1 MNGRDDIS
9 GLPKTVRIES
19 EEIRR
24 ALNKPLDEMSKA
36 VKDALD
42 ATPPDLAS
50 DLMYYGILLT
60 GGGAMLRGLD
70 VRLRDE
76 TGVAVNVSP
85 TGLDNVVTD
94 GRAYWRRMPS
104 TAALSRA
111 TRKGVIVLPR
121 SNKKRY
127 TSTLNNRRQS
137 SGMRPFVICCLVSL
151 LLLTFYVRE
160 GEAGVIHSIRSGVN
174 TVATPVRMVG
184 AVVATPFNAIGNV
197 FTNLSAPQET
207 LSELKK
213 QNEELTSEL
222 AQLTEAEKT
231 AERLESLLGLQSTY
245 NLQSTAARIIGTTG
259 DAWSQTVTI
268 DKGSANGFEIGM
280 PVCNSGGVIGQIIEV
295 SAATSTVRLINDE
308 NSGVSAMVQSTRA
321 QGILQGQPDGTLMLS
336 YVPADADVKVGDVII
351 TSGLGGRFPKGL
363 PLGTVSSVSRAA
375 NATYY
380 TIVVRA
386 ISTAESNEEVLV
398 ITSLTDEQAAS
409 SEDVAAANTAA
420 QGNGAASTQDASA
433 DSADASTDGSTKE

>member
-1 MNGRDDIS
+1 
-9 GLPKTVRIES
+9 
-19 EEIRR
+19 
-24 ALNKPLDEMSKA
+24 
-36 VKDALD
+36 
-42 ATPPDLAS
+42 
-50 DLMYYGILLT
+50 
-60 GGGAMLRGLD
+60 
-70 VRLRDE
+70 
-76 TGVAVNVSP
+76 
-85 TGLDNVVTD
+85 
-94 GRAYWRRMPS
+94 
-104 TAALSRA
+104 
-111 TRKGVIVLPR
+111 
-121 SNKKRY
+121 
-127 TSTLNNRRQS
+127 
-137 SGMRPFVICCLVSL
+137 MRPFVICCLVSL

-321 QGILQGQPDGTLMLS
+321 QGILQGQPDGTLMLN

-420 QGNGAASTQDASA
+420 QGNGVASTQDASA
-433 DSADASTDGSTKE
+433 DSANASADGSTKE

>member
-1 MNGRDDIS
+1 
-9 GLPKTVRIES
+9 
-19 EEIRR
+19 
-24 ALNKPLDEMSKA
+24 
-36 VKDALD
+36 
-42 ATPPDLAS
+42 
-50 DLMYYGILLT
+50 
-60 GGGAMLRGLD
+60 
-70 VRLRDE
+70 
-76 TGVAVNVSP
+76 
-85 TGLDNVVTD
+85 
-94 GRAYWRRMPS
+94 
-104 TAALSRA
+104 
-111 TRKGVIVLPR
+111 
-121 SNKKRY
+121 
-127 TSTLNNRRQS
+127 
-137 SGMRPFVICCLVSL
+137 MRPFVICCLVSL

-321 QGILQGQPDGTLMLS
+321 PGILQGQPDGTLMLS

-420 QGNGAASTQDASA
+420 QGNGVASTQDASA
-433 DSADASTDGSTKE
+433 DSADASADGSTKE

>member
-1 MNGRDDIS
+1 
-9 GLPKTVRIES
+9 
-19 EEIRR
+19 
-24 ALNKPLDEMSKA
+24 
-36 VKDALD
+36 
-42 ATPPDLAS
+42 
-50 DLMYYGILLT
+50 
-60 GGGAMLRGLD
+60 
-70 VRLRDE
+70 
-76 TGVAVNVSP
+76 
-85 TGLDNVVTD
+85 
-94 GRAYWRRMPS
+94 
-104 TAALSRA
+104 
-111 TRKGVIVLPR
+111 
-121 SNKKRY
+121 
-127 TSTLNNRRQS
+127 
-137 SGMRPFVICCLVSL
+137 MRPFVVCCLVSL

-308 NSGVSAMVQSTRA
+308 NSGVSAMVQSTRT

-420 QGNGAASTQDASA
+420 QGNGVASTQDASA
-433 DSADASTDGSTKE
+433 DSADASADGSTKE

>member
-1 MNGRDDIS
+1 
-9 GLPKTVRIES
+9 
-19 EEIRR
+19 
-24 ALNKPLDEMSKA
+24 
-36 VKDALD
+36 
-42 ATPPDLAS
+42 
-50 DLMYYGILLT
+50 
-60 GGGAMLRGLD
+60 
-70 VRLRDE
+70 
-76 TGVAVNVSP
+76 
-85 TGLDNVVTD
+85 
-94 GRAYWRRMPS
+94 
-104 TAALSRA
+104 
-111 TRKGVIVLPR
+111 
-121 SNKKRY
+121 
-127 TSTLNNRRQS
+127 
-137 SGMRPFVICCLVSL
+137 MRPFVICCLVSL

-231 AERLESLLGLQSTY
+231 AERLETLLGLQSTY

-420 QGNGAASTQDASA
+420 QGNGVASTQDASA
-433 DSADASTDGSTKE
+433 DSADASADGSTKE

>member
-1 MNGRDDIS
+1 
-9 GLPKTVRIES
+9 
-19 EEIRR
+19 
-24 ALNKPLDEMSKA
+24 
-36 VKDALD
+36 
-42 ATPPDLAS
+42 
-50 DLMYYGILLT
+50 
-60 GGGAMLRGLD
+60 
-70 VRLRDE
+70 
-76 TGVAVNVSP
+76 
-85 TGLDNVVTD
+85 
-94 GRAYWRRMPS
+94 
-104 TAALSRA
+104 
-111 TRKGVIVLPR
+111 
-121 SNKKRY
+121 
-127 TSTLNNRRQS
+127 
-137 SGMRPFVICCLVSL
+137 MRPFVICCLVSL
-151 LLLTFYVRE
+151 LLLTFYVHE

-420 QGNGAASTQDASA
+420 QGNGVASTQDASA
-433 DSADASTDGSTKE
+433 DSADASADGSTKE

>member
-1 MNGRDDIS
+1 
-9 GLPKTVRIES
+9 
-19 EEIRR
+19 
-24 ALNKPLDEMSKA
+24 
-36 VKDALD
+36 
-42 ATPPDLAS
+42 
-50 DLMYYGILLT
+50 
-60 GGGAMLRGLD
+60 
-70 VRLRDE
+70 
-76 TGVAVNVSP
+76 
-85 TGLDNVVTD
+85 
-94 GRAYWRRMPS
+94 
-104 TAALSRA
+104 
-111 TRKGVIVLPR
+111 
-121 SNKKRY
+121 
-127 TSTLNNRRQS
+127 
-137 SGMRPFVICCLVSL
+137 MRPFVICCLVSL
-151 LLLTFYVRE
+151 LLLMFYVRE

-295 SAATSTVRLINDE
+295 SAVTSTVRLINDE

-420 QGNGAASTQDASA
+420 QGNGVASTQDASA
-433 DSADASTDGSTKE
+433 DSADASADGSTKE

>member
-1 MNGRDDIS
+1 
-9 GLPKTVRIES
+9 
-19 EEIRR
+19 
-24 ALNKPLDEMSKA
+24 
-36 VKDALD
+36 
-42 ATPPDLAS
+42 
-50 DLMYYGILLT
+50 
-60 GGGAMLRGLD
+60 
-70 VRLRDE
+70 
-76 TGVAVNVSP
+76 
-85 TGLDNVVTD
+85 
-94 GRAYWRRMPS
+94 
-104 TAALSRA
+104 
-111 TRKGVIVLPR
+111 
-121 SNKKRY
+121 
-127 TSTLNNRRQS
+127 
-137 SGMRPFVICCLVSL
+137 MRPFVICCLVSL

-420 QGNGAASTQDASA
+420 QGNCVASTQDASA
-433 DSADASTDGSTKE
+433 DSADASADGSTKE

>member
-1 MNGRDDIS
+1 M
-9 GLPKTVRIES
+9 
-19 EEIRR
+19 
-24 ALNKPLDEMSKA
+24 
-36 VKDALD
+36 
-42 ATPPDLAS
+42 
-50 DLMYYGILLT
+50 
-60 GGGAMLRGLD
+60 
-70 VRLRDE
+70 
-76 TGVAVNVSP
+76 
-85 TGLDNVVTD
+85 
-94 GRAYWRRMPS
+94 
-104 TAALSRA
+104 
-111 TRKGVIVLPR
+111 PR

-137 SGMRPFVICCLVSL
+137 SGMRPFVVCCLVSL

-160 GEAGVIHSIRSGVN
+160 GETGIIHSLRSGVN

-213 QNEELTSEL
+213 QNEELSSEL
-222 AQLTEAEKT
+222 AQLTEAQKT

-336 YVPADADVKVGDVII
+336 YVPADADVKVGDVVI

-398 ITSLTDEQAAS
+398 ITSLTDEQTAS
-409 SEDVAAANTAA
+409 GEDVAAANKAA
-420 QGNGAASTQDASA
+420 QGNGASQGASDDSGDAPSE
-433 DSADASTDGSTKE
+433 DSNGE

>member
-1 MNGRDDIS
+1 
-9 GLPKTVRIES
+9 
-19 EEIRR
+19 
-24 ALNKPLDEMSKA
+24 
-36 VKDALD
+36 
-42 ATPPDLAS
+42 
-50 DLMYYGILLT
+50 
-60 GGGAMLRGLD
+60 
-70 VRLRDE
+70 
-76 TGVAVNVSP
+76 
-85 TGLDNVVTD
+85 
-94 GRAYWRRMPS
+94 
-104 TAALSRA
+104 
-111 TRKGVIVLPR
+111 
-121 SNKKRY
+121 
-127 TSTLNNRRQS
+127 
-137 SGMRPFVICCLVSL
+137 MRPFVICCLVSL

-245 NLQSTAARIIGTTG
+245 NLQSTAARISGTTG

-420 QGNGAASTQDASA
+420 QGNGVASTQDASA
-433 DSADASTDGSTKE
+433 DSADASADGSTKE

>member
-1 MNGRDDIS
+1 
-9 GLPKTVRIES
+9 
-19 EEIRR
+19 
-24 ALNKPLDEMSKA
+24 
-36 VKDALD
+36 
-42 ATPPDLAS
+42 
-50 DLMYYGILLT
+50 
-60 GGGAMLRGLD
+60 
-70 VRLRDE
+70 
-76 TGVAVNVSP
+76 
-85 TGLDNVVTD
+85 
-94 GRAYWRRMPS
+94 
-104 TAALSRA
+104 
-111 TRKGVIVLPR
+111 
-121 SNKKRY
+121 
-127 TSTLNNRRQS
+127 
-137 SGMRPFVICCLVSL
+137 MRPFVICCLVSL

-268 DKGSANGFEIGM
+268 DKGSANGFEISM

-420 QGNGAASTQDASA
+420 QGNGVASTQDASA
-433 DSADASTDGSTKE
+433 DSADASADGSTKE

>member
-1 MNGRDDIS
+1 
-9 GLPKTVRIES
+9 
-19 EEIRR
+19 
-24 ALNKPLDEMSKA
+24 
-36 VKDALD
+36 
-42 ATPPDLAS
+42 
-50 DLMYYGILLT
+50 
-60 GGGAMLRGLD
+60 
-70 VRLRDE
+70 
-76 TGVAVNVSP
+76 
-85 TGLDNVVTD
+85 
-94 GRAYWRRMPS
+94 
-104 TAALSRA
+104 
-111 TRKGVIVLPR
+111 
-121 SNKKRY
+121 
-127 TSTLNNRRQS
+127 
-137 SGMRPFVICCLVSL
+137 MRPFVICCLVSL

-380 TIVVRA
+380 TIVVRV

-420 QGNGAASTQDASA
+420 QGDGAASTQDASA

>member
-1 MNGRDDIS
+1 M
-9 GLPKTVRIES
+9 
-19 EEIRR
+19 
-24 ALNKPLDEMSKA
+24 
-36 VKDALD
+36 
-42 ATPPDLAS
+42 
-50 DLMYYGILLT
+50 
-60 GGGAMLRGLD
+60 
-70 VRLRDE
+70 
-76 TGVAVNVSP
+76 
-85 TGLDNVVTD
+85 
-94 GRAYWRRMPS
+94 
-104 TAALSRA
+104 
-111 TRKGVIVLPR
+111 PR

-386 ISTAESNEEVLV
+386 ISTAESNEEVLI

-420 QGNGAASTQDASA
+420 QGNGVASTQDASA
-433 DSADASTDGSTKE
+433 DSADASADGSTKE

>member
-1 MNGRDDIS
+1 
-9 GLPKTVRIES
+9 
-19 EEIRR
+19 
-24 ALNKPLDEMSKA
+24 
-36 VKDALD
+36 
-42 ATPPDLAS
+42 
-50 DLMYYGILLT
+50 
-60 GGGAMLRGLD
+60 
-70 VRLRDE
+70 
-76 TGVAVNVSP
+76 
-85 TGLDNVVTD
+85 
-94 GRAYWRRMPS
+94 
-104 TAALSRA
+104 
-111 TRKGVIVLPR
+111 
-121 SNKKRY
+121 
-127 TSTLNNRRQS
+127 
-137 SGMRPFVICCLVSL
+137 MRPFVICCLVSL

-213 QNEELTSEL
+213 QNEELTSGL

-420 QGNGAASTQDASA
+420 QGNGVASTQDASA
-433 DSADASTDGSTKE
+433 DSADASADGSTKE

>member
-1 MNGRDDIS
+1 
-9 GLPKTVRIES
+9 
-19 EEIRR
+19 
-24 ALNKPLDEMSKA
+24 
-36 VKDALD
+36 
-42 ATPPDLAS
+42 
-50 DLMYYGILLT
+50 
-60 GGGAMLRGLD
+60 
-70 VRLRDE
+70 
-76 TGVAVNVSP
+76 
-85 TGLDNVVTD
+85 
-94 GRAYWRRMPS
+94 
-104 TAALSRA
+104 
-111 TRKGVIVLPR
+111 
-121 SNKKRY
+121 
-127 TSTLNNRRQS
+127 
-137 SGMRPFVICCLVSL
+137 MRPFVICCLVSL

-336 YVPADADVKVGDVII
+336 PADADVKVGDVII

-420 QGNGAASTQDASA
+420 QGNGVASTQDASA
-433 DSADASTDGSTKE
+433 DSADASADGSTKE

>member
-1 MNGRDDIS
+1 
-9 GLPKTVRIES
+9 
-19 EEIRR
+19 
-24 ALNKPLDEMSKA
+24 
-36 VKDALD
+36 
-42 ATPPDLAS
+42 
-50 DLMYYGILLT
+50 
-60 GGGAMLRGLD
+60 
-70 VRLRDE
+70 
-76 TGVAVNVSP
+76 
-85 TGLDNVVTD
+85 
-94 GRAYWRRMPS
+94 
-104 TAALSRA
+104 
-111 TRKGVIVLPR
+111 
-121 SNKKRY
+121 
-127 TSTLNNRRQS
+127 
-137 SGMRPFVICCLVSL
+137 MRPFVICCLVSL

-231 AERLESLLGLQSTY
+231 AERLESLLGLQSAY

-420 QGNGAASTQDASA
+420 QGNGAASTQDASV

>member
-1 MNGRDDIS
+1 
-9 GLPKTVRIES
+9 
-19 EEIRR
+19 
-24 ALNKPLDEMSKA
+24 
-36 VKDALD
+36 
-42 ATPPDLAS
+42 
-50 DLMYYGILLT
+50 
-60 GGGAMLRGLD
+60 
-70 VRLRDE
+70 
-76 TGVAVNVSP
+76 
-85 TGLDNVVTD
+85 
-94 GRAYWRRMPS
+94 
-104 TAALSRA
+104 
-111 TRKGVIVLPR
+111 
-121 SNKKRY
+121 
-127 TSTLNNRRQS
+127 
-137 SGMRPFVICCLVSL
+137 MRPFVICCLVSL

-380 TIVVRA
+380 TIAVRA

-420 QGNGAASTQDASA
+420 QGNGVASTQDASA
-433 DSADASTDGSTKE
+433 DSADASADGSTKE

>member
-1 MNGRDDIS
+1 M
-9 GLPKTVRIES
+9 
-19 EEIRR
+19 
-24 ALNKPLDEMSKA
+24 
-36 VKDALD
+36 
-42 ATPPDLAS
+42 
-50 DLMYYGILLT
+50 
-60 GGGAMLRGLD
+60 
-70 VRLRDE
+70 
-76 TGVAVNVSP
+76 
-85 TGLDNVVTD
+85 
-94 GRAYWRRMPS
+94 
-104 TAALSRA
+104 
-111 TRKGVIVLPR
+111 PR

-137 SGMRPFVICCLVSL
+137 SGMRPFVVCCLVSL

-160 GEAGVIHSIRSGVN
+160 GETGVIHSIRSGVN
-174 TVATPVRMVG
+174 TFATPVRMVG

-207 LSELKK
+207 LSELQKK
-213 QNEELTSEL
+213 NEELTSEL
-222 AQLTEAEKT
+222 AQLTEAQKT

-245 NLQSTAARIIGTTG
+245 NLQSTAARIIGSTG

-321 QGILQGQPDGTLMLS
+321 QGMLQGQPDGTLMLS

-398 ITSLTDEQAAS
+398 ITSLTDEQTAS
-409 SEDVAAANTAA
+409 SEEVAAANKDAKGGDRSA
-420 QGNGAASTQDASA
+420 QGSSTESDDAATDDST
-433 DSADASTDGSTKE
+433 EE

>member
-1 MNGRDDIS
+1 
-9 GLPKTVRIES
+9 
-19 EEIRR
+19 
-24 ALNKPLDEMSKA
+24 
-36 VKDALD
+36 
-42 ATPPDLAS
+42 
-50 DLMYYGILLT
+50 
-60 GGGAMLRGLD
+60 
-70 VRLRDE
+70 
-76 TGVAVNVSP
+76 
-85 TGLDNVVTD
+85 
-94 GRAYWRRMPS
+94 
-104 TAALSRA
+104 
-111 TRKGVIVLPR
+111 
-121 SNKKRY
+121 
-127 TSTLNNRRQS
+127 
-137 SGMRPFVICCLVSL
+137 MRPFVICCLVSL

-245 NLQSTAARIIGTTG
+245 NLQSTAVRIIGTTG

-321 QGILQGQPDGTLMLS
+321 QGILQGQTDGTLMLS

-420 QGNGAASTQDASA
+420 QGNGVASTQDASA

>member
-1 MNGRDDIS
+1 
-9 GLPKTVRIES
+9 
-19 EEIRR
+19 
-24 ALNKPLDEMSKA
+24 
-36 VKDALD
+36 
-42 ATPPDLAS
+42 
-50 DLMYYGILLT
+50 
-60 GGGAMLRGLD
+60 
-70 VRLRDE
+70 
-76 TGVAVNVSP
+76 
-85 TGLDNVVTD
+85 
-94 GRAYWRRMPS
+94 
-104 TAALSRA
+104 
-111 TRKGVIVLPR
+111 
-121 SNKKRY
+121 
-127 TSTLNNRRQS
+127 
-137 SGMRPFVICCLVSL
+137 MRPFVICCLVSL

-160 GEAGVIHSIRSGVN
+160 GETGVIHSLRSGVN

-184 AVVATPFNAIGNV
+184 AVVATPFNAVGNV

-222 AQLTEAEKT
+222 AQLTEAQKT

-268 DKGSANGFEIGM
+268 DKGSADGFEIGM

-308 NSGVSAMVQSTRA
+308 NSGISAMVQSTRA

-336 YVPADADVKVGDVII
+336 YVPADADVKVGDVVI

-398 ITSLTDEQAAS
+398 ITSLTDEQTAS
-409 SEDVAAANTAA
+409 PEDVSAANKAA
-420 QGNGAASTQDASA
+420 QGNGASQAPSDDSGNASTE
-433 DSADASTDGSTKE
+433 DSNVE

>member
-1 MNGRDDIS
+1 
-9 GLPKTVRIES
+9 
-19 EEIRR
+19 
-24 ALNKPLDEMSKA
+24 
-36 VKDALD
+36 
-42 ATPPDLAS
+42 
-50 DLMYYGILLT
+50 
-60 GGGAMLRGLD
+60 
-70 VRLRDE
+70 
-76 TGVAVNVSP
+76 
-85 TGLDNVVTD
+85 
-94 GRAYWRRMPS
+94 
-104 TAALSRA
+104 
-111 TRKGVIVLPR
+111 
-121 SNKKRY
+121 
-127 TSTLNNRRQS
+127 
-137 SGMRPFVICCLVSL
+137 MRPFVICCLVSL

-160 GEAGVIHSIRSGVN
+160 GETGVIHSIRSGVN

-420 QGNGAASTQDASA
+420 QGNGVASTQDASA
-433 DSADASTDGSTKE
+433 DSADASADGSTKE